1 MLTGKNAMK
10 TGKAEILFFAD
21 SPERGFG
28 ATVKLESGEPCR
40 LSISQSGI
48 RVKKSRFGLLG
59 AILYNETNSDIN
71 AQRTGALAYLFPD
84 QKFPDGISSP
94 NLRAFVN
101 AVLHCSNAAEVS
113 RTLNEAVQLAE
124 RKAMRPFSEFQ
135 VWDFPLWSLPY
146 QWSG

>member
-1 MLTGKNAMK
+1 MTNSILGGNGTMK
-10 TGKAEILFFAD
+10 SGKAEILFFAD
-21 SPERGFG
+21 SPERGCG

-48 RVKKSRFGLLG
+48 RVKKSRFGLFG

-84 QKFPDGISSP
+84 PKFPDGISSP

-101 AVLHCSNAAEVS
+101 AILHCSNAVEVS
-113 RTLNEAVQLAE
+113 LTV
-124 RKAMRPFSEFQ
+124 S
-135 VWDFPLWSLPY
+135 
-146 QWSG
+146 

>member
-1 MLTGKNAMK
+1 MPTIALVDDDRNILTSVSIALE
-10 TGKAEILFFAD
+10 AE
-21 SPERGFG
+21 G
-28 ATVKLESGEPCR
+28 
-40 LSISQSGI
+40 
-48 RVKKSRFGLLG
+48 
-59 AILYNETNSDIN
+59 ETNSDIN

-101 AVLHCSNAAEVS
+101 AVLHCSGAAEVS